1 MSNRHRLPAW
11 GLESGREGKTG
22 ATLFLLN
29 GASRWQDA
37 REAYGRASSSK
48 YSNIKLAAG
57 DTVKVLMPGGG
68 GYGDP
73 LTRSRE
79 LVREDVADGYVSEAE
94 ASRLYG
100 HTPQGTG

>member
-1 MSNRHRLPAW
+1 VEALDSPA
-11 GLESGREGKTG
+11 R
-22 ATLFLLN
+22 
-29 GASRWQDA
+29 Q
-37 REAYGRASSSK
+37 AYGRASSSK
-48 YSNIKLAAG
+48 YSNIKLVAG

-73 LTRSRE
+73 LSRAHE

-100 HTPQGTG
+100 YSPQGNG

>member
-1 MSNRHRLPAW
+1 
-11 GLESGREGKTG
+11 
-22 ATLFLLN
+22 
-29 GASRWQDA
+29 
-37 REAYGRASSSK
+37 
-48 YSNIKLAAG
+48 
-57 DTVKVLMPGGG
+57 MPGGG

-100 HTPQGTG
+100 YNPQGNG